1 MATGHTTANIEPID
15 AMIQKANSLL
25 AEAQAL
31 GGQYIA
37 HSENIINAGW
47 SGQACITSHATAM
60 QVKHDLDQALAASLE
75 LHEHLNNAKAQFL
88 AQQADSSHTLSAVH
102 PGASPATQM

>member
-1 MATGHTTANIEPID
+1 MAANLQVGIEAVE
-15 AMIQKANSLL
+15 AMIQKADSLL

-47 SGQACITSHATAM
+47 SGQACATSHATAV
-60 QVKHDLDQALAASLE
+60 QIKHDLDQALAASLE
-75 LHEHLNNAKAQFL
+75 LHEHLNTAKANYI
-88 AQQADSSHTLSAVH
+88 AQEADASQQLSAVH
-102 PGASPATQM
+102 PGASPTQM

>member
-1 MATGHTTANIEPID
+1 MAQNLQVGVEAIE
-15 AMIQKANSLL
+15 AMIQKADTLL

-47 SGQACITSHATAM
+47 SGPACTTSLATAT

-75 LHEHLNNAKAQFL
+75 LHEHLNHAKAQYL
-88 AQQADSSHTLSAVH
+88 AQQADSSHQLAAVH
-102 PGASPATQM
+102 PGGSPSAQM

>member
-1 MATGHTTANIEPID
+1 MAANMQVGIEAVE
-15 AMIQKANSLL
+15 AMIQKADSLL

-47 SGQACITSHATAM
+47 AGQACVTSHATAV

-75 LHEHLNNAKAQFL
+75 LHEQLNRAKAQYL
-88 AQQADSSHTLSAVH
+88 AQQADSSHDLAAIH
-102 PGASPATQM
+102 PGSSPSQM